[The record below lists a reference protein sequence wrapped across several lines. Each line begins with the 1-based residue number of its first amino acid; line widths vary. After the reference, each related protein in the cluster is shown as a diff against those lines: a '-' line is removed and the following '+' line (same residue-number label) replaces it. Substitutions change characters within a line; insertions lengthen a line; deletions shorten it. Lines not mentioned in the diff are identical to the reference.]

1 MPNLIDRFVLVLQ
14 ISGNTFISLFPYV
27 LLGVAVGEILKLTSW
42 TKLIYR
48 GCRKSPFLST
58 IIAALLGIISPLCTY
73 GTVPVILQLFRAGIP
88 IAPMVTFLSVS
99 SLMNPQLFIIT
110 WGGISP
116 EMAMVRAGTVLL
128 FGFLIGLIIH
138 WIPYK
143 LVFNPRISEENSSYE
158 NILNSPT
165 KDYNYKKN
173 IRDAWNSLQFVGFY
187 LVVGIILGSLVEVF
201 VPGIWISAIL
211 GHESWFSVL
220 LAALLGVPLY
230 ACGGGTIPLVRS
242 LIFSGMSMG
251 AALAFFIVG
260 PATRITSLMALA
272 AVLRP
277 LFIIVYIV
285 FLVVY
290 SVIAGI
296 LY

>member
-27 LLGVAVGEILKLTSW
+27 LLGVAAGEILKFTAW
-42 TKLIYR
+42 TNLIYR
-48 GCRKSPFLST
+48 GCLKSPFLST
-58 IIAALLGIISPLCTY
+58 VFAALLGMASPLCTY

-88 IAPMVTFLSVS
+88 LAPMVTFLSVS

-165 KDYNYKKN
+165 KVYNYK
-173 IRDAWNSLQFVGFY
+173 
-187 LVVGIILGSLVEVF
+187 
-201 VPGIWISAIL
+201 
-211 GHESWFSVL
+211 
-220 LAALLGVPLY
+220 
-230 ACGGGTIPLVRS
+230 
-242 LIFSGMSMG
+242 
-251 AALAFFIVG
+251 
-260 PATRITSLMALA
+260 PA
-272 AVLRP
+272 
-277 LFIIVYIV
+277 
-285 FLVVY
+285 
-290 SVIAGI
+290 VI
-296 LY
+296 